1 MSIVPGDK
9 CKSFGILAFSVTFKH
24 KVRDAELLAGSL
36 VNLPLRNDKITFVNR
51 INTVIDKVLSSKNKV
66 YFNILDMA
74 ETKEM
79 ITILSVAMYSSLTTV
94 LQI

>member
-1 MSIVPGDK
+1 MTK
-9 CKSFGILAFSVTFKH
+9 L
-24 KVRDAELLAGSL
+24 
-36 VNLPLRNDKITFVNR
+36 TFVNG

-66 YFNILDMA
+66 YFKILDMT

-94 LQI
+94 LQIWVNKEFHEDFFHSTIENSYD

>member
-1 MSIVPGDK
+1 MNG
-9 CKSFGILAFSVTFKH
+9 
-24 KVRDAELLAGSL
+24 
-36 VNLPLRNDKITFVNR
+36 

-66 YFNILDMA
+66 YVKILDMA

-94 LQI
+94 LQIRVNKEFHEDFFHSTIENSYD